1 MAMPRLGAQNAP
13 RRGFH
18 DVLDRLRCPE
28 ENGVTMA
35 SHPSRRL
42 SPQVSDQ
49 QATLHPST
57 TASAERHDPSPPVA
71 LDPHGLL
78 VLSHALFSCS
88 EQSEI
93 VRLAMRH
100 VSVLGPYR
108 AEAGYLSTHEGLSR
122 VPGHD
127 AGASTVDD
135 AGMMELGEA
144 DGSVSFPERSWN
156 WAFGLREPGGL
167 LGYLVVSSP
176 SEPDE
181 RGDFLLS
188 TLVGLTSAA
197 LSLTV
202 ARALRHDN
210 ADELSQLRTER
221 DAALRQWDAARLEQ
235 HQQQTVH
242 ETLARVAARGGG
254 EDAIT
259 RALYEL
265 TGLSAL
271 IEDRFGNLRSWAGPD
286 RPVPYPV
293 RSAASQEEMLSQVA
307 REAGPV
313 RVKDRLIAL
322 ARPRGDVLGVLA
334 VEDPGATADKHTLFA
349 LDHAQR
355 SLSQELVHTR
365 ELTEVELRLRR
376 QLIDD
381 LLEGTD
387 DTSAYARAEAVGHDL
402 RRPHYVVVV
411 HWPGNAA
418 NSSFARALQQAT
430 ATTATRPLMT
440 RRGDRMVVLT
450 EARPDDDA
458 VYAAVAHELGTPGAA
473 IGVSTRCDS
482 PGGIPRC
489 YQEALRALEVR
500 QNSRE
505 RSGTTFFDDL
515 GLYRILGPGNDL
527 RELEGFVREWL
538 GQLIDYDAEHETELV
553 ETLSR
558 YFDCGGNY
566 DDAAAALRVHRST
579 LRYRLQRIREISDRD
594 LTDVDTRLNLQV
606 ATRVWKIILM
616 GRR

>member
-1 MAMPRLGAQNAP
+1 
-13 RRGFH
+13 
-18 DVLDRLRCPE
+18 
-28 ENGVTMA
+28 MA

-42 SPQVSDQ
+42 SPHVSDQ
-49 QATLHPST
+49 KVTRHPSN
-57 TASAERHDPSPPVA
+57 TAGAERHDLRPLAA

-78 VLSHALFSCS
+78 MLSHTLFNCA

-100 VSVLGPYR
+100 VSALGPYH
-108 AEAGYLSTHEGLSR
+108 AEAGYLATDDGLSR
-122 VPGHD
+122 IPGHD
-127 AGASTVDD
+127 VGAPTVDD
-135 AGMMELGEA
+135 AGMKELGEA
-144 DGSVSFPERSWN
+144 DGSVPLPGSWT
-156 WAFGLREPGGL
+156 WAFGLRGADRL
-167 LGYLVVSSP
+167 LGYLVVSSH
-176 SEPDE
+176 SGPDE
-181 RGDFLLS
+181 QGQFLLS

-202 ARALRHDN
+202 ARAAQHDD
-210 ADELSQLRTER
+210 AGELSRLRTER
-221 DAALRQWDAARLEQ
+221 ETALRQLDTVRSELQ
-235 HQQQTVH
+235 LQKTVH
-242 ETLARVAARGGG
+242 ETLDRVAARGGG

-286 RPVPYPV
+286 RPDPYPV
-293 RSAASQEEMLSQVA
+293 RSSTSQEEMLSQVA

-334 VEDPGATADKHTLFA
+334 IEDPEATANEHTMFA

-355 SLSQELVHTR
+355 SLAQELVHMR

-387 DTSAYARAEAVGHDL
+387 ETSANARAEAVGHDL
-402 RRPHYVVVV
+402 QRTHYVVVV

-418 NSSFARALQQAT
+418 NSSFTRAVEQAT
-430 ATTATRPLMT
+430 ATTATRPLIT
-440 RRGDRMVVLT
+440 RRGDRMVLLT

-458 VYAAVAHELGTPGAA
+458 VYAALAHELGTPDGA

-482 PGGIPRC
+482 PDGIPRC

-500 QNSRE
+500 QNSRQ

-538 GQLIDYDAEHETELV
+538 GQLIDYDARHDTELV

-566 DDAAAALRVHRST
+566 DDAAATLTVHRST

-594 LTDVDTRLNLQV
+594 LVDVDTRLNLQV
-606 ATRVWKIILM
+606 ATRVWKIILG
-616 GRR
+616 GRGR

>member
-1 MAMPRLGAQNAP
+1 M
-13 RRGFH
+13 
-18 DVLDRLRCPE
+18 DR
-28 ENGVTMA
+28 
-35 SHPSRRL
+35 HPSRRL
-42 SPQVSDQ
+42 SPHVSDQ
-49 QATLHPST
+49 EVPRHPSN
-57 TASAERHDPSPPVA
+57 TAGTERHGPRPLAA

-78 VLSHALFSCS
+78 VLAHTLFTCA

-100 VSVLGPYR
+100 VSALGPYH
-108 AEAGYLSTHEGLSR
+108 AEAGYLATGDGLSR
-122 VPGHD
+122 VPGPD
-127 AGASTVDD
+127 AGAPMVDD
-135 AGMMELGEA
+135 ARMKELGEA
-144 DGSVSFPERSWN
+144 DGSVSLPERSWN
-156 WAFGLREPGGL
+156 WAFGLRRAGRL
-167 LGYLVVSSP
+167 LGYIVVSST
-176 SEPDE
+176 SGPDE
-181 RGDFLLS
+181 QGHFLLS

-197 LSLTV
+197 LTLAATRP
-202 ARALRHDN
+202 AHHDN
-210 ADELSQLRTER
+210 AGELSRLRTER
-221 DAALRQWDAARLEQ
+221 DTALRQLDTTRAELHMQ
-235 HQQQTVH
+235 KTVH
-242 ETLARVAARGGG
+242 ETLAGVAARGGG
-254 EDAIT
+254 EDSIT
-259 RALYEL
+259 QALYEL

-286 RPVPYPV
+286 RPDPYPV
-293 RSAASQEEMLSQVA
+293 RSSIYQEEMLRQVA

-334 VEDPGATADKHTLFA
+334 IEDPEATANEHTRFA

-355 SLSQELVHTR
+355 SLAQELMHMR

-387 DTSAYARAEAVGHDL
+387 ETSAYARAEAVGHDL
-402 RRPHYVVVV
+402 QRTHYVVVV

-418 NSSFARALQQAT
+418 NSSFTRAVEQAT
-430 ATTATRPLMT
+430 ATTATRPLIT
-440 RRGDRMVVLT
+440 RRGDRVVMLT
-450 EARPDDDA
+450 QARPNDNA
-458 VYAAVAHELGTPGAA
+458 VHAALAQELGTPDGA

-482 PGGIPRC
+482 PDGVPRC

-500 QNSRE
+500 QNSRQ
-505 RSGTTFFDDL
+505 RSGTTFFDEL

-538 GQLIDYDAEHETELV
+538 GQLIDYDAGHDTELV

-566 DDAAAALRVHRST
+566 DDAAAALTVHRST

-594 LTDVDTRLNLQV
+594 LTDADTRLNLQV
-606 ATRVWKIILM
+606 ATRVWKIILG

>member
-1 MAMPRLGAQNAP
+1 MACR
-13 RRGFH
+13 
-18 DVLDRLRCPE
+18 
-28 ENGVTMA
+28 
-35 SHPSRRL
+35 PSQGL
-42 SPQVSDQ
+42 SPHVPDQ
-49 QATLHPST
+49 EVARHPGDT
-57 TASAERHDPSPPVA
+57 TGSERRDPRPLAA

-78 VLSHALFSCS
+78 VLSHTLFTCA
-88 EQSEI
+88 EQGEI
-93 VRLAMRH
+93 VRLAMWQVRA
-100 VSVLGPYR
+100 LGPYR
-108 AEAGYLSTHEGLSR
+108 AEAGYLATGDGLSR

-127 AGASTVDD
+127 AGAPTVDD
-135 AGMMELGEA
+135 AQMTELGGA
-144 DGSVSFPERSWN
+144 DGSVSLPARPWN
-156 WAFGLREPGGL
+156 RAFGLRGADGL
-167 LGYLVVSSP
+167 LGYIVVSSP
-176 SEPDE
+176 SGPDE
-181 RGDFLLS
+181 QGHFLLE
-188 TLVGLTSAA
+188 TLVKLTAAA
-197 LSLTV
+197 LSLAAT
-202 ARALRHDN
+202 RASQHDN
-210 ADELSQLRTER
+210 AGELTRLRTER
-221 DAALRQWDAARLEQ
+221 DTALRQLDAMCSELHLQ
-235 HQQQTVH
+235 KKVH
-242 ETLARVAARGGG
+242 ETLARVTARGGG

-259 RALYEL
+259 QALYEL

-286 RPVPYPV
+286 RPDPHPV
-293 RSAASQEEMLSQVA
+293 RSSTRQEEMLRLVA

-313 RVKDRLIAL
+313 RVKARLIAL
-322 ARPRGDVLGVLA
+322 VRPRGHLLGVLA
-334 VEDPGATADKHTLFA
+334 LEDPEATADEHTMFA

-355 SLSQELVHTR
+355 LLAQELLHVR

-387 DTSAYARAEAVGHDL
+387 ETSAYARAEALGHDL
-402 RRPHYVVVV
+402 RRTHYVVVV

-418 NSSFARALQQAT
+418 DDSFTRAVERAT
-430 ATTATRPLMT
+430 ATTAAHTLIT
-440 RRGDRMVVLT
+440 RRGDRVVLLT

-458 VYAAVAHELGTPGAA
+458 VHAALAHELGTSAGA

-482 PGGIPRC
+482 PDAVPRC

-505 RSGTTFFDDL
+505 RSGTTFFDEL

-538 GQLIDYDAEHETELV
+538 GRLIDYDAEHDAQLV

-566 DDAAAALRVHRST
+566 DDAAVALTVHRST

-594 LTDVDTRLNLQV
+594 LADVDTRLNLQV
-606 ATRVWKIILM
+606 ATRVWKIILG

>member
-1 MAMPRLGAQNAP
+1 MSRLPGDTAGTERRDPRSLA
-13 RRGFH
+13 
-18 DVLDRLRCPE
+18 
-28 ENGVTMA
+28 
-35 SHPSRRL
+35 
-42 SPQVSDQ
+42 
-49 QATLHPST
+49 
-57 TASAERHDPSPPVA
+57 A
-71 LDPHGLL
+71 LDPYGLL
-78 VLSHALFSCS
+78 VLSRTLFTCT

-100 VSVLGPYR
+100 VSALGPYNS
-108 AEAGYLSTHEGLSR
+108 EAGYLATGDGLSR

-127 AGASTVDD
+127 AGTPAIDD
-135 AGMMELGEA
+135 ARMKELGEA
-144 DGSVSFPERSWN
+144 DGSVSLPERSWN
-156 WAFGLREPGGL
+156 WAFGLRGAGGL
-167 LGYLVVSSP
+167 LGYIVVSSH
-176 SEPDE
+176 SGPDE
-181 RGDFLLS
+181 QGRFLLS

-197 LSLTV
+197 LSLAAT
-202 ARALRHDN
+202 RAAQHDN
-210 ADELSQLRTER
+210 AGELSRLRTER
-221 DAALRQWDAARLEQ
+221 DTALRQLDTTRSELHLQ
-235 HQQQTVH
+235 KTVH

-259 RALYEL
+259 QALYEL

-271 IEDRFGNLRSWAGPD
+271 IEDQFGNLRSWAGPG
-286 RPVPYPV
+286 RPAPHPV
-293 RSAASQEEMLSQVA
+293 RSPTYQEEMLRQVA

-313 RVKDRLIAL
+313 RVKARLIAL
-322 ARPRGDVLGVLA
+322 AQPRGDVLGVLA
-334 VEDPGATADKHTLFA
+334 LEDPEATADEHTMFA

-355 SLSQELVHTR
+355 LLAQELLHTR

-387 DTSAYARAEAVGHDL
+387 ETSAYARAEALGHDL
-402 RRPHYVVVV
+402 RRTHYVVVV

-418 NSSFARALQQAT
+418 DDSFTRAVEHAT
-430 ATTATRPLMT
+430 ATTAARPLIT
-440 RRGDRMVVLT
+440 RRGDRVVLLT
-450 EARPDDDA
+450 EARPDHDA
-458 VYAAVAHELGTPGAA
+458 VHAALAHELGRPDGA

-482 PGGIPRC
+482 PDGVPRC

-500 QNSRE
+500 QNSRQ

-538 GQLIDYDAEHETELV
+538 GQLIDYDAEHDTELV
-553 ETLSR
+553 ETLCR

-566 DDAAAALRVHRST
+566 DEAAAALTVHRST

-594 LTDVDTRLNLQV
+594 LADVDTRLNLQV
-606 ATRVWKIILM
+606 ATRVWKIILD

>member
-1 MAMPRLGAQNAP
+1 
-13 RRGFH
+13 
-18 DVLDRLRCPE
+18 
-28 ENGVTMA
+28 MA

-42 SPQVSDQ
+42 PAHVSDQ
-49 QATLHPST
+49 EVTRHPSN
-57 TASAERHDPSPPVA
+57 TASTERHGPRPLAA

-78 VLSHALFSCS
+78 VLSHTLFACA

-100 VSVLGPYR
+100 VSALGPYH
-108 AEAGYLSTHEGLSR
+108 AEAGYLATGDGLSR
-122 VPGHD
+122 VPSHD
-127 AGASTVDD
+127 AGAPTVDD
-135 AGMMELGEA
+135 ARMKELGEA
-144 DGSVSFPERSWN
+144 DGSVSLPERSWS
-156 WAFGLREPGGL
+156 WAFGLRGVGGL
-167 LGYLVVSSP
+167 LGYIVVSSH
-176 SEPDE
+176 SGPDE
-181 RGDFLLS
+181 QGHFLLS

-197 LSLTV
+197 MSLAATRP
-202 ARALRHDN
+202 AHHDN
-210 ADELSQLRTER
+210 AGELSRLRAER
-221 DAALRQWDAARLEQ
+221 DTALRQLDTMRSKLHLQ
-235 HQQQTVH
+235 KTVH
-242 ETLARVAARGGG
+242 EALARVAARGGG

-259 RALYEL
+259 QALYEL

-271 IEDRFGNLRSWAGPD
+271 VEDRFGNLRSWAGPD
-286 RPVPYPV
+286 RPDPYPV
-293 RSAASQEEMLSQVA
+293 PSSTYQEEMLRQVA

-322 ARPRGDVLGVLA
+322 ARPRGDLLGVLA
-334 VEDPGATADKHTLFA
+334 IEDPEMTANEHTMFA

-355 SLSQELVHTR
+355 SLAQELMHMR

-381 LLEGTD
+381 LLEGTNE
-387 DTSAYARAEAVGHDL
+387 TSAYARAEAVGHDL
-402 RRPHYVVVV
+402 QRTHYVVVV

-418 NSSFARALQQAT
+418 DDAFTRAVEQAT
-430 ATTATRPLMT
+430 ATTAARPLIT
-440 RRGDRMVVLT
+440 RRGGRVVLLT
-450 EARPDDDA
+450 EARPADDA
-458 VYAAVAHELGTPGAA
+458 VHAALAHELGTPDGA
-473 IGVSTRCDS
+473 IGVSTHCDS
-482 PGGIPRC
+482 PDGVPRC

-500 QNSRE
+500 QNSRQ

-538 GQLIDYDAEHETELV
+538 GQLIDYDAGHDTELV

-566 DDAAAALRVHRST
+566 DDAAAALTVHRST

-606 ATRVWKIILM
+606 ATRVWKIILG

>member
-1 MAMPRLGAQNAP
+1 
-13 RRGFH
+13 
-18 DVLDRLRCPE
+18 
-28 ENGVTMA
+28 MA

-42 SPQVSDQ
+42 PAHVSDQ
-49 QATLHPST
+49 EVTRHPSN
-57 TASAERHDPSPPVA
+57 TASTERHDPRPLAA

-78 VLSHALFSCS
+78 VLSHTLFACA

-100 VSVLGPYR
+100 VSALGPYH
-108 AEAGYLSTHEGLSR
+108 AEAGYLATGDGLSR
-122 VPGHD
+122 VPSHD
-127 AGASTVDD
+127 AGAPTVDD
-135 AGMMELGEA
+135 ARMKELGEA
-144 DGSVSFPERSWN
+144 DGSVSLPERSWS
-156 WAFGLREPGGL
+156 WAFGLRGVGGL
-167 LGYLVVSSP
+167 LGYIVVSSH
-176 SEPDE
+176 SGPDE
-181 RGDFLLS
+181 QGHFLLS

-197 LSLTV
+197 MSLAATRP
-202 ARALRHDN
+202 AHHDN
-210 ADELSQLRTER
+210 AGELSRLRAER
-221 DAALRQWDAARLEQ
+221 DTALRQLDTMRSKLHLQ
-235 HQQQTVH
+235 KTVH
-242 ETLARVAARGGG
+242 EALARVAARGGG

-259 RALYEL
+259 QALYEL

-271 IEDRFGNLRSWAGPD
+271 VEDRFGNLRSWAGPD
-286 RPVPYPV
+286 RPDPYPV
-293 RSAASQEEMLSQVA
+293 PSSTYQEEMLRQVA

-322 ARPRGDVLGVLA
+322 ARPRGDLLGVLA
-334 VEDPGATADKHTLFA
+334 IEDPEMTANEHTMFA

-355 SLSQELVHTR
+355 SLAQELMHMR

-381 LLEGTD
+381 LLEGTNE
-387 DTSAYARAEAVGHDL
+387 TSAYARAEAVGHDL
-402 RRPHYVVVV
+402 QRTHYVVVV

-418 NSSFARALQQAT
+418 DDAFTRAVEQAT
-430 ATTATRPLMT
+430 ATTAARPLIT
-440 RRGDRMVVLT
+440 RRGGRVVLLT
-450 EARPDDDA
+450 EARPADDA
-458 VYAAVAHELGTPGAA
+458 VHAALAHELGTPDGA
-473 IGVSTRCDS
+473 IGVSTHCDS
-482 PGGIPRC
+482 PDGVPRC

-500 QNSRE
+500 QNSRQ

-538 GQLIDYDAEHETELV
+538 GQLIDYDAGHDTELV

-566 DDAAAALRVHRST
+566 DDAAAALTVHRST

-606 ATRVWKIILM
+606 ATRVWKIILG

>member
-1 MAMPRLGAQNAP
+1 
-13 RRGFH
+13 
-18 DVLDRLRCPE
+18 
-28 ENGVTMA
+28 MA

-42 SPQVSDQ
+42 SPHVSDKKVN
-49 QATLHPST
+49 HPSN
-57 TASAERHDPSPPVA
+57 TAGTERHDPLPLAA

-78 VLSHALFSCS
+78 VLSHTLFTCA

-100 VSVLGPYR
+100 VSAVGPYH
-108 AEAGYLSTHEGLSR
+108 AEAGYLATDDGLSR
-122 VPGHD
+122 IPGHD
-127 AGASTVDD
+127 EGAPTVDD
-135 AGMMELGEA
+135 AGMKELGEA
-144 DGSVSFPERSWN
+144 DGSVSLPERSWT
-156 WAFGLREPGGL
+156 WAFGLRGAGSL
-167 LGYLVVSSP
+167 LGYIVVSSH

-181 RGDFLLS
+181 QGHFLLA

-202 ARALRHDN
+202 TRAPQHDN
-210 ADELSQLRTER
+210 AGELSRLRTER
-221 DAALRQWDAARLEQ
+221 DTALRQLD
-235 HQQQTVH
+235 TVRSELH
-242 ETLARVAARGGG
+242 LQKTVDETLARVAARGGG

-259 RALYEL
+259 QALYEL

-286 RPVPYPV
+286 RPDPYPV
-293 RSAASQEEMLSQVA
+293 RSSTSQEEMLSQVT

-334 VEDPGATADKHTLFA
+334 IEDPEATANEHTMFA

-355 SLSQELVHTR
+355 SLAQELVHIR

-387 DTSAYARAEAVGHDL
+387 ETSAYARAEAVGHDL
-402 RRPHYVVVV
+402 QRTHYVVVV
-411 HWPGNAA
+411 QWPGNAA
-418 NSSFARALQQAT
+418 TSSFTRAVEQAT
-430 ATTATRPLMT
+430 ATTATRPLIT
-440 RRGDRMVVLT
+440 RRGDRMVLLT

-458 VYAAVAHELGTPGAA
+458 VYAALAHELGTPDGA

-482 PGGIPRC
+482 PDGIPRC

-500 QNSRE
+500 QNSRQ

-527 RELEGFVREWL
+527 RELESFVREWL
-538 GQLIDYDAEHETELV
+538 GQLIDYDAGHDTELV

-566 DDAAAALRVHRST
+566 DDAAATLTVHRST

-594 LTDVDTRLNLQV
+594 LADVDTRLNLQV
-606 ATRVWKIILM
+606 ATRVWKIILG
-616 GRR
+616 GRGR

>member
-1 MAMPRLGAQNAP
+1 
-13 RRGFH
+13 
-18 DVLDRLRCPE
+18 
-28 ENGVTMA
+28 MA

-42 SPQVSDQ
+42 FPHVSGQ
-49 QATLHPST
+49 KVTRHPGET
-57 TASAERHDPSPPVA
+57 TGTGRHDPRPLAA

-78 VLSHALFSCS
+78 MLSHTLFTCA

-100 VSVLGPYR
+100 VSALGPYH
-108 AEAGYLSTHEGLSR
+108 AEAGYLATNDGLSR

-127 AGASTVDD
+127 AGAPTVDD
-135 AGMMELGEA
+135 TGMRELGDA
-144 DGSVSFPERSWN
+144 DGSVSLPERSWN
-156 WAFGLREPGGL
+156 WAFGLRESGVL
-167 LGYLVVSSP
+167 LGYIVVSSR

-181 RGDFLLS
+181 HGDFLLA
-188 TLVGLTSAA
+188 TLVRLTSAA

-202 ARALRHDN
+202 MSR
-210 ADELSQLRTER
+210 LRTER
-221 DAALRQWDAARLEQ
+221 DAALRQLDTVRSELHLQ
-235 HQQQTVH
+235 KTVH

-259 RALYEL
+259 QALYEL

-286 RPVPYPV
+286 RPDPYPV
-293 RSAASQEEMLSQVA
+293 RSSTSQEEMLSQVA

-334 VEDPGATADKHTLFA
+334 IEDPEATADEQTMIA
-349 LDHAQR
+349 LDHAQQ
-355 SLSQELVHTR
+355 SLAQELVHMR

-376 QLIDD
+376 RLIDD

-387 DTSAYARAEAVGHDL
+387 ETSAYARAEAVGHDL
-402 RRPHYVVVV
+402 QRTHYVVVV
-411 HWPGNAA
+411 RWPGNPT
-418 NSSFARALQQAT
+418 NSSFTRAVEQAT
-430 ATTATRPLMT
+430 ATMATRPLIT
-440 RRGDRMVVLT
+440 RRGDRMVLLT

-458 VYAAVAHELGTPGAA
+458 VHAALAHELGTPDGA

-482 PGGIPRC
+482 PDGIPRC
-489 YQEALRALEVR
+489 YQEALRALDVR
-500 QNSRE
+500 QNSRQ

-527 RELEGFVREWL
+527 RELNGFVREWL
-538 GQLIDYDAEHETELV
+538 GRLIDYDAGHDTELV

-566 DDAAAALRVHRST
+566 DDTAAALTVHRST

-594 LTDVDTRLNLQV
+594 LADVDTRLNLQV
-606 ATRVWKIILM
+606 ATRVWKIILG

>member
-1 MAMPRLGAQNAP
+1 MACRPSQRLP
-13 RRGFH
+13 S
-18 DVLDRLRCPE
+18 DVPDQEVNR
-28 ENGVTMA
+28 
-35 SHPSRRL
+35 HPSDTAGTERRQPRPL
-42 SPQVSDQ
+42 AV
-49 QATLHPST
+49 
-57 TASAERHDPSPPVA
+57 
-71 LDPHGLL
+71 LDPHGILA
-78 VLSHALFSCS
+78 LSRTLFTCT

-100 VSVLGPYR
+100 VSALGPYI
-108 AEAGYLSTHEGLSR
+108 AEAGYLATDDGLSR

-127 AGASTVDD
+127 AGAPPVDD
-135 AGMMELGEA
+135 AHMKALGEA
-144 DGSVSFPERSWN
+144 DGSVSFPARSWN
-156 WAFGLREPGGL
+156 WAFGLRGTDGL
-167 LGYLVVSSP
+167 LGYIVVSSH
-176 SEPDE
+176 SGPDE
-181 RGDFLLS
+181 EGRFLLS

-197 LSLTV
+197 LSLAAT
-202 ARALRHDN
+202 RAWQHDN
-210 ADELSQLRTER
+210 AGELSRLRTER
-221 DAALRQWDAARLEQ
+221 DTALRQLDTMRSELHLQ
-235 HQQQTVH
+235 NTVH
-242 ETLARVAARGGG
+242 ETLARVAAQGGG
-254 EDAIT
+254 DDAIT
-259 RALYEL
+259 QALYEL

-286 RPVPYPV
+286 RPTPYPV
-293 RSAASQEEMLSQVA
+293 PSPTRQKEMLQQVA

-313 RVKDRLIAL
+313 RVKDRLMAL
-322 ARPRGDVLGVLA
+322 VCPRGDVLGVLA
-334 VEDPGATADKHTLFA
+334 IEDPEATATEHTMFA

-355 SLSQELVHTR
+355 ALAQELMHMR

-387 DTSAYARAEAVGHDL
+387 ETSAYARAEAVGHDL
-402 RRPHYVVVV
+402 QRTHYVVVV

-418 NSSFARALQQAT
+418 DDSFTRAVEH
-430 ATTATRPLMT
+430 ATTTTANRPLIT
-440 RRGDRMVVLT
+440 RRGDRVVLLT
-450 EARPDDDA
+450 EARPDDHA
-458 VYAAVAHELGTPGAA
+458 VHAALAHELRTPDGA

-482 PGGIPRC
+482 PDGVPRC

-500 QNSRE
+500 QNSRQ

-538 GQLIDYDAEHETELV
+538 GQLIDYDAEHDTELV

-566 DDAAAALRVHRST
+566 DDAAAALTVHRST

-594 LTDVDTRLNLQV
+594 LAEVDTRLNLQV
-606 ATRVWKIILM
+606 ATRVWKIILG

>member
-1 MAMPRLGAQNAP
+1 MAYRPSQRSPSDVSGQKASRLPG
-13 RRGFH
+13 
-18 DVLDRLRCPE
+18 D
-28 ENGVTMA
+28 
-35 SHPSRRL
+35 
-42 SPQVSDQ
+42 
-49 QATLHPST
+49 
-57 TASAERHDPSPPVA
+57 TAGTERHDPGPLAV

-78 VLSHALFSCS
+78 ALSRTLFTCA

-100 VSVLGPYR
+100 VSALGSYN
-108 AEAGYLSTHEGLSR
+108 AEAGYLATGDGLSR

-127 AGASTVDD
+127 TGAPTVDD
-135 AGMMELGEA
+135 AGMEELGGA
-144 DGSVSFPERSWN
+144 DGSVVLPGRSWN
-156 WAFGLREPGGL
+156 WAFGLREAGGL
-167 LGYLVVSSP
+167 LGYIVVSSHTG
-176 SEPDE
+176 PDDE
-181 RGDFLLS
+181 GHFLLS

-197 LSLTV
+197 LSLAAT
-202 ARALRHDN
+202 RASQHDN
-210 ADELSQLRTER
+210 TGELSRLRTER
-221 DAALRQWDAARLEQ
+221 DTALLQLDTMRSELHLQK
-235 HQQQTVH
+235 TVH
-242 ETLARVAARGGG
+242 ETLDGVAARGGG

-259 RALYEL
+259 QALYEL

-286 RPVPYPV
+286 RPDPHSV
-293 RSAASQEEMLSQVA
+293 RSSTYQEEMLRRVA

-313 RVKDRLIAL
+313 RVEARLIAL
-322 ARPRGDVLGVLA
+322 ARPRGDLLGVLA
-334 VEDPGATADKHTLFA
+334 LEDPAATADEHTMFA

-355 SLSQELVHTR
+355 LLAQELLHMR

-381 LLEGTD
+381 LLAGTD
-387 DTSAYARAEAVGHDL
+387 ETSAYARAEALGHDL

-411 HWPGNAA
+411 HWPGNAPDD
-418 NSSFARALQQAT
+418 SLTRAVEQVT
-430 ATTATRPLMT
+430 ATTAARPLIT
-440 RRGDRMVVLT
+440 RRGDRVVLLT
-450 EARPDDDA
+450 EARPKDDA
-458 VYAAVAHELGTPGAA
+458 VHTSLSHELGMSDGA

-482 PGGIPRC
+482 PDGVPRC

-500 QNSRE
+500 QNSRR

-538 GQLIDYDAEHETELV
+538 GELIDYDAEHDTELV

-566 DDAAAALRVHRST
+566 DDAAAALTVHRST
-579 LRYRLQRIREISDRD
+579 LRYRLQRIRDISDRD
-594 LTDVDTRLNLQV
+594 LADVDSRLNLQV
-606 ATRVWKIILM
+606 ATRVWKIILG

>member
-1 MAMPRLGAQNAP
+1 
-13 RRGFH
+13 
-18 DVLDRLRCPE
+18 
-28 ENGVTMA
+28 MA

-42 SPQVSDQ
+42 SAHVSDQ
-49 QATLHPST
+49 EVTRHPSN
-57 TASAERHDPSPPVA
+57 TASTERHDPRPLAA

-78 VLSHALFSCS
+78 VLSHTLFACA

-100 VSVLGPYR
+100 VSALGPYH
-108 AEAGYLSTHEGLSR
+108 AEAGYLATGDGLSR

-127 AGASTVDD
+127 AGAPTVDD
-135 AGMMELGEA
+135 ARMKELGEA
-144 DGSVSFPERSWN
+144 DGSVSLPERSWN
-156 WAFGLREPGGL
+156 WAFGLRGVGGL
-167 LGYLVVSSP
+167 LGYIVVSSH
-176 SEPDE
+176 SGPDE
-181 RGDFLLS
+181 QGHFLLS

-197 LSLTV
+197 MSL
-202 ARALRHDN
+202 AAMRPAHHDN
-210 ADELSQLRTER
+210 AGELSRLRAER
-221 DAALRQWDAARLEQ
+221 DTALRQLDTMRSKLHLQ
-235 HQQQTVH
+235 KTVH
-242 ETLARVAARGGG
+242 EALARVAARGGG

-259 RALYEL
+259 QALYDL

-271 IEDRFGNLRSWAGPD
+271 VEDRFGNLRSWAGPD
-286 RPVPYPV
+286 RPDPYPV
-293 RSAASQEEMLSQVA
+293 PSSTYQEEMLRQVA

-322 ARPRGDVLGVLA
+322 VRPRGDLLGVLA
-334 VEDPGATADKHTLFA
+334 IEDPEMTANEHTVFA

-355 SLSQELVHTR
+355 SLAQELMHMR

-381 LLEGTD
+381 LLEGTNE
-387 DTSAYARAEAVGHDL
+387 TSAYARAEAVGHDL
-402 RRPHYVVVV
+402 QRTHYVVVV

-418 NSSFARALQQAT
+418 DDAFTRAVEQAT
-430 ATTATRPLMT
+430 ATTAARPLIT
-440 RRGDRMVVLT
+440 RRGGRVVLLT
-450 EARPDDDA
+450 EARPADDA
-458 VYAAVAHELGTPGAA
+458 VHAALAHELGTPDGA
-473 IGVSTRCDS
+473 IGVSSRCDS
-482 PGGIPRC
+482 PDGFPRC

-500 QNSRE
+500 QNSRQ

-538 GQLIDYDAEHETELV
+538 GQLIDYDARHDTELV

-566 DDAAAALRVHRST
+566 DDAAAALTVHRST

-606 ATRVWKIILM
+606 ATRVWKIVLG

>member
-1 MAMPRLGAQNAP
+1 
-13 RRGFH
+13 
-18 DVLDRLRCPE
+18 
-28 ENGVTMA
+28 MA

-42 SPQVSDQ
+42 SAHVSDQ
-49 QATLHPST
+49 EVTHHPSN
-57 TASAERHDPSPPVA
+57 TASSERHDPRPLTA

-78 VLSHALFSCS
+78 VLSHTLFTCA

-93 VRLAMRH
+93 VRLAMGH
-100 VSVLGPYR
+100 VSALGPYH
-108 AEAGYLSTHEGLSR
+108 AEAGYLATGDGLSR

-127 AGASTVDD
+127 AGAPKVDD
-135 AGMMELGEA
+135 ARMKELGEA
-144 DGSVSFPERSWN
+144 DGSVSLPERSWT
-156 WAFGLREPGGL
+156 WAFGLREAGGL
-167 LGYLVVSSP
+167 LGYILVSSH
-176 SEPDE
+176 SGPDE
-181 RGDFLLS
+181 QGHFLLS

-202 ARALRHDN
+202 TRAAQHDN
-210 ADELSQLRTER
+210 AGELSRLRTER
-221 DAALRQWDAARLEQ
+221 DTALRQLDAMRSELHLQ
-235 HQQQTVH
+235 KTVH
-242 ETLARVAARGGG
+242 ETLARAAARGGG

-259 RALYEL
+259 QALYEL

-271 IEDRFGNLRSWAGPD
+271 IEDQFGNLRSWAGPD
-286 RPVPYPV
+286 RPDPYPA
-293 RSAASQEEMLSQVA
+293 RSSTFQEEMLRQVA

-334 VEDPGATADKHTLFA
+334 IEDPEATANEHTMFA

-355 SLSQELVHTR
+355 SLAQELMHMR

-376 QLIDD
+376 ELIDD

-387 DTSAYARAEAVGHDL
+387 ETSAYARAEAVGHDL
-402 RRPHYVVVV
+402 QRTHYVVVV
-411 HWPGNAA
+411 HWPSTAA
-418 NSSFARALQQAT
+418 NSSFTRAVEQAT
-430 ATTATRPLMT
+430 ATSATRPLIT
-440 RRGDRMVVLT
+440 RRGDRMVLLT

-458 VYAAVAHELGTPGAA
+458 VYAALAHELGTPDGA

-482 PGGIPRC
+482 PDGIPRC
-489 YQEALRALEVR
+489 YQEALRALDVR
-500 QNSRE
+500 QNSRQ

-527 RELEGFVREWL
+527 RELEDFVREWL
-538 GQLIDYDAEHETELV
+538 GQLIDYDAGHDTELV

-566 DDAAAALRVHRST
+566 DDAAAALTVHRST

-594 LTDVDTRLNLQV
+594 LADVDTRLNLQV
-606 ATRVWKIILM
+606 ATRVWKIVLG

>member
-1 MAMPRLGAQNAP
+1 MSRLPSDTAGTERRDPRPLA
-13 RRGFH
+13 
-18 DVLDRLRCPE
+18 V
-28 ENGVTMA
+28 
-35 SHPSRRL
+35 
-42 SPQVSDQ
+42 
-49 QATLHPST
+49 
-57 TASAERHDPSPPVA
+57 

-78 VLSHALFSCS
+78 VLSRTLFTCT

-100 VSVLGPYR
+100 VSALGPYN
-108 AEAGYLSTHEGLSR
+108 AEAGYLATGDGLSR

-127 AGASTVDD
+127 AGAPTIDD
-135 AGMMELGEA
+135 ARMKELGEA
-144 DGSVSFPERSWN
+144 DGSVSLPERSWN
-156 WAFGLREPGGL
+156 WAFGLRGAGGL
-167 LGYLVVSSP
+167 LGYIVVSSH
-176 SEPDE
+176 SGPDE
-181 RGDFLLS
+181 QGHFLLS

-197 LSLTV
+197 LSLAAT
-202 ARALRHDN
+202 RASQHDN
-210 ADELSQLRTER
+210 AGELSRLRTER
-221 DAALRQWDAARLEQ
+221 DTALRQLDTMRSELHLQ
-235 HQQQTVH
+235 KTVH

-259 RALYEL
+259 QALYEL

-271 IEDRFGNLRSWAGPD
+271 IEDQFGNLRSWAGPGQ
-286 RPVPYPV
+286 PAPHPV
-293 RSAASQEEMLSQVA
+293 RSPTYQEEMLRQVA

-313 RVKDRLIAL
+313 RVKARLIAL

-334 VEDPGATADKHTLFA
+334 LEDPEATADEHTMFA

-355 SLSQELVHTR
+355 VLAQELLHMR

-387 DTSAYARAEAVGHDL
+387 EKSAYSRAEALGHDL
-402 RRPHYVVVV
+402 QRTHYVVVV

-418 NSSFARALQQAT
+418 DDSFTRAVEHAM
-430 ATTATRPLMT
+430 ATTAARPLIT
-440 RRGDRMVVLT
+440 RRGDRVVLLT
-450 EARPDDDA
+450 EARPDHDA
-458 VYAAVAHELGTPGAA
+458 VHAALAHELGRPDGA

-482 PGGIPRC
+482 PDGVPRC

-500 QNSRE
+500 QNSRQ

-538 GQLIDYDAEHETELV
+538 GQLIDYDAGHDTELV

-566 DDAAAALRVHRST
+566 DDAAAALTVHRST
-579 LRYRLQRIREISDRD
+579 LRYRLQRIREIADRD
-594 LTDVDTRLNLQV
+594 LADVDTRLNLQV
-606 ATRVWKIILM
+606 ATRVWKIILD
-616 GRR
+616 GRS

>member
-1 MAMPRLGAQNAP
+1 
-13 RRGFH
+13 
-18 DVLDRLRCPE
+18 
-28 ENGVTMA
+28 MA

-42 SPQVSDQ
+42 SAHVSDQ
-49 QATLHPST
+49 EVTRHPSN
-57 TASAERHDPSPPVA
+57 TASTERHDPRPLAA

-78 VLSHALFSCS
+78 VLSHTLFACA

-100 VSVLGPYR
+100 VSALGPYH
-108 AEAGYLSTHEGLSR
+108 AEAGYLATGDGLSR

-127 AGASTVDD
+127 AGAPTVDD
-135 AGMMELGEA
+135 ARMKELGEA
-144 DGSVSFPERSWN
+144 DGSVSLPERSWN
-156 WAFGLREPGGL
+156 WAFGLRGVGGL
-167 LGYLVVSSP
+167 LGYIVVSSH
-176 SEPDE
+176 SGPDE
-181 RGDFLLS
+181 QGHFLLS

-197 LSLTV
+197 MSL
-202 ARALRHDN
+202 AAMRPAHHDN
-210 ADELSQLRTER
+210 AGELSRLRAER
-221 DAALRQWDAARLEQ
+221 DTALRQLDTMRSKLHLQ
-235 HQQQTVH
+235 KTVH
-242 ETLARVAARGGG
+242 EALARVAARGGG

-259 RALYEL
+259 QALYEL

-271 IEDRFGNLRSWAGPD
+271 VEDRFGNLRSWAGPD
-286 RPVPYPV
+286 RPDPYPV
-293 RSAASQEEMLSQVA
+293 PSSTYQEEMLRQVA

-322 ARPRGDVLGVLA
+322 VRPRGDLLGVLA
-334 VEDPGATADKHTLFA
+334 IEDPEMTANEHTVFA

-355 SLSQELVHTR
+355 SLAQELMHMR

-381 LLEGTD
+381 LLEGTNE
-387 DTSAYARAEAVGHDL
+387 TSAYARAEAVGHDL
-402 RRPHYVVVV
+402 QRTHYVVVV

-418 NSSFARALQQAT
+418 DDAFTRAVEQAT
-430 ATTATRPLMT
+430 ATTAARPLIT
-440 RRGDRMVVLT
+440 RRGGRVVLLT
-450 EARPDDDA
+450 EARPADDA
-458 VYAAVAHELGTPGAA
+458 VHAALAHELGTPDGA
-473 IGVSTRCDS
+473 IGVSSRCDS
-482 PGGIPRC
+482 PDGFPRC

-500 QNSRE
+500 QNSRQ

-538 GQLIDYDAEHETELV
+538 GQLIDYDARHDTELV

-566 DDAAAALRVHRST
+566 DDAAAALTVHRST

-606 ATRVWKIILM
+606 ATRVWKIVLG